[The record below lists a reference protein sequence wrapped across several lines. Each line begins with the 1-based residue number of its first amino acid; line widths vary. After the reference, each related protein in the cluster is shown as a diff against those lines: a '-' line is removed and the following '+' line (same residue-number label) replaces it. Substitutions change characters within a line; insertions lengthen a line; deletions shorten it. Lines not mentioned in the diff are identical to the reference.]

1 MRNIVEL
8 FCLWIVAAMFVSCGG
23 GGNTRL
29 EDYGQ
34 KLYDPR
40 YALDF
45 TINGADGNE
54 NVIITVSNPW
64 QGADSVTSRL
74 FISRNGE
81 KAPADFDGQV
91 LEGNAQRIVVMSSTH
106 IAMLDAIGETDRIVG
121 VSGLDYISNSKIRSR
136 RDSIAD
142 VGYEGNIDYELLL
155 SLNPDIVLLYGVN
168 GANPMVGK
176 LEELGIPY
184 MYVGDYLEESPL
196 GKAEWMVALA
206 EIVGKRAEGEKTF
219 ADIPVR
225 YNALKESVQ
234 KSDNA
239 DRPEVMLNIPYGDS
253 WFMPSTAGYMAT
265 LINDAGADYVYKK
278 NNGNSSVPVSIEEAY
293 RLASQS
299 DFWLNVGTAANLE
312 ELRVACPKFTDTKC
326 FTGGSVFNNT
336 LRMNP
341 SGGNDFYESAVVCPD
356 ILLRDLVKIFHPELV
371 KEDFVYYRQ
380 LK

>member
-1 MRNIVEL
+1 MKNIVQL

-23 GGNTRL
+23 GGNTHL

-34 KLYDPR
+34 KLYEPR
-40 YALDF
+40 YASDF

-121 VSGLDYISNSKIRSR
+121 VSGLDYISNPKIRSR

-142 VGYEGNIDYELLL
+142 VGYEGNINYELLL

-206 EIVGKRAEGEKTF
+206 EIVGKRAEGEKKF

-234 KSDNA
+234 KSDNVN
-239 DRPEVMLNIPYGDS
+239 RPKVMLNIPYGDS

-312 ELRVACPKFTDTKC
+312 ELRAACPKFTDTKC